1 MQISEAE
8 KILNRIREAGNYF
21 FERNLNVESC
31 RKYKKCNRYYNFFAD
46 KLGGCITNG
55 NANEVKNVL
64 QPLHRCYMITCLN
77 IAAVELKMAN
87 FSNAKYS
94 CNEVLKGE
102 PRNAKALYRRGQ
114 AEIGLKNYDEA
125 VRDLK
130 TAQKLLPNNKH
141 ILVEFQRAKEYWREY
156 HKLQKR
162 VYKNLFQSI

>member
-1 MQISEAE
+1 MQIIEAE

-21 FERNLNVESC
+21 FDRHLNVESC
-31 RKYKKCNRYYNFFAD
+31 RKYKKAIRYYNFFVD
-46 KLGGCITNG
+46 KLSVCITNG
-55 NANEVKNVL
+55 SAIELKTKL

-77 IAAVELKMAN
+77 IAAVELKLAN

-94 CNEVLKGE
+94 CNEVLRGE

-130 TAQKLLPNNKH
+130 TAHQLLPNNKNV
-141 ILVEFQRAKEYWREY
+141 LSEFQRAKEHWKDY

-162 VYKNLFQSI
+162 VYKNLFQRY